1 MIRYRTT
8 ADSLQEDQIQGFFVG
23 WPNPPSPAMH
33 LRVLAGSTYVTLAVN
48 EDDRVVGFST
58 ALADDVL
65 TAYVSLLEVL
75 PDYRGQGIG
84 RELVRRL
91 FGRIGGLYSVSL
103 HCDPELEG
111 FYESLGLRRLGGMAV
126 RNFDAQAGRTGA

>member
-8 ADSLQEDQIQGFFVG
+8 PDGLREEQLSGFFVG
-23 WPNPPSPAMH
+23 WPNPPAPATH
-33 LRVLAGSTYVTLAVN
+33 LRVLEGSDHVALALN
-48 EDDRVVGFST
+48 EDERVIGFAT
-58 ALADDVL
+58 AITDGVL
-65 TAYVSLLEVL
+65 TAYVPLLEVL
-75 PDYRGQGIG
+75 PDYRGEGVG

-91 FGRIGGLYSVSL
+91 LGQIGRLYSISL

-126 RNFDAQAGRTGA
+126 RNFDAQAGRSH